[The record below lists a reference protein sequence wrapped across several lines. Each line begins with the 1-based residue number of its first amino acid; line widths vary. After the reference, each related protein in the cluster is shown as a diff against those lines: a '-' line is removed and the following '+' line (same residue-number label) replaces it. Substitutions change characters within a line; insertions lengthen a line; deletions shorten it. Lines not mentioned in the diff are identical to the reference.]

1 MSYFVKAFSGYLIR
15 KYCTHVGPN
24 FLRTFR
30 MKIKYTLFSPFFFF
44 FFCWNWNPFFT
55 WQVDDDKVKKHW
67 RNENENNVGEN
78 PIISDLVAPVRSSGV
93 NWFALVAF

>member
-30 MKIKYTLFSPFFFF
+30 MKIKYTFFFLF
-44 FFCWNWNPFFT
+44 FAEIETRFSHGKWTTTKSKNT
-55 WQVDDDKVKKHW
+55 
-67 RNENENNVGEN
+67 GEMKMKTTSAKI
-78 PIISDLVAPVRSSGV
+78 PS
-93 NWFALVAF
+93 